1 MGRNSGAATS
11 AVLAAGPT
19 AMSQIQK
26 MTAQATAITAAMTIS
41 LTRQRRF
48 GFFASAWVDAWFDAW
63 EAGVAFC
70 DIGGPSVVGRGM
82 SSPSDWTRALRRNS
96 TPYAGTNRIRF
107 EGLLSTLSASVALP
121 CRLGF
126 LVRTVLVRVG
136 TQVRL

>member
-1 MGRNSGAATS
+1 
-11 AVLAAGPT
+11 
-19 AMSQIQK
+19 MSQIQK
-26 MTAQATAITAAMTIS
+26 MTAQATAMTAAMTIS

-48 GFFASAWVDAWFDAW
+48 GFFASAWVDAW

-121 CRLGF
+121 CRVGF
-126 LVRTVLVRVG
+126 LVRTVVVRVG